1 MAWATSG
8 RARTSCALLWSAFLF
23 LVPAHV
29 THADT
34 GSGILALG
42 YGPLE
47 YELPEPGSY
56 GLPPLGAARD
66 AQVLDEENRR
76 IRLHDLYDGRIVL
89 LNFMF
94 SRCSD
99 INGCPLSSYVFN
111 RLKSTMQDD
120 PELEAGLRLVSL
132 SLDPE
137 RDTPEVMKLYGNNFR
152 FAGTR
157 GDWDFVT
164 TDSEETLKPILDAYG
179 QDMQKLVDAKTGET
193 LDISHLLKVFLIDP
207 DRKIRNIYSVSFLHA
222 DLLLNDIRSLFLEA
236 DGKGAVP
243 ALARSGSVL
252 SRPGD
257 DKEGYES
264 EDYVTDS
271 LALTD
276 RKGEGFDLLGLAE
289 SPPLGLPPIPEPPD
303 NILSRE
309 KIELGRKLFYDR
321 RLSINDTF
329 SCAMCHIPEQ
339 GFSNNEMATAVG
351 VEGRSVRRN
360 APTLYNVAYMEKLFH
375 DGREENLEQQIW
387 APFLDRNEM
396 ANPSV
401 GYLLGKI
408 RSFADYEGMFEE
420 AFDGRPIGMETLGM
434 AITSYERTL
443 LSANSPFDRWF
454 YGKDE
459 TALDD
464 AARRGFSL
472 FTGKAG
478 CSSCHLVNRDH
489 ALFTDH
495 RLHNAGL
502 GFENSIGDAFKPS
515 RVTLAPGVFLD
526 VDPEVMA
533 SVGEKPPGDVGLY
546 EITEDPADRWKF
558 RTPTLRNV
566 ALTAPYMHNG
576 QFSTLEEVV
585 EFYNRGGVDH
595 ELLSP
600 LIRPLGLDAGEQ
612 EDLVAFL
619 HALTGDNVDALV
631 LDAFAAPVGDPG
643 QNSGRD
649 P

>member
-1 MAWATSG
+1 MAWITSG
-8 RARTSCALLWSAFLF
+8 RIRAMRAAMWGVLLLF
-23 LVPAHV
+23 LPAHMA
-29 THADT
+29 HADA
-34 GSGILALG
+34 GSGVLALG

-47 YELPEPGSY
+47 YDLPAPGSY
-56 GLPPLGAARD
+56 DLPPLGKARD
-66 AQVLDEENRR
+66 GRILNEQNQP

-132 SLDPE
+132 SLDPD
-137 RDTPEVMKLYGNNFR
+137 RDTPEVMQLYGNNFR

-164 TDSEETLKPILDAYG
+164 TDSLETLKPLLGAYG

-207 DRKIRNIYSVSFLHA
+207 DRRIRNIYSVSFLHA
-222 DLLLNDIRSLFLEA
+222 DLLLNDIRSLLLET
-236 DGKGAVP
+236 DRKEPVP
-243 ALARSGSVL
+243 VMAQAGSVL

-264 EDYVTDS
+264 GDYETDS
-271 LALTD
+271 LALTN
-276 RKGEGFDLLGLAE
+276 RKGMDLDLLGLAR
-289 SPPLGLPPIPEPPD
+289 SPPLGLPPIPQPTD
-303 NILSRE
+303 NPLSRE
-309 KIELGRKLFYDR
+309 KIELGKKLFYDR

-360 APTLYNVAYMEKLFH
+360 APTLYNIAYMEKLFH

-387 APFLDRNEM
+387 APFLARNEM

-408 RSFADYEGMFEE
+408 RSFPDYDGMFER
-420 AFDGRPIGMETLGM
+420 AFDGKPIGMETLGM
-434 AITSYERTL
+434 AIASYERTL

-459 TALDD
+459 AALDAD
-464 AARRGFSL
+464 ARRGFSL

-502 GFENSIGDAFKPS
+502 GYENSIGDAFKAS
-515 RVTLAPGVFLD
+515 RITLAPGVFLD
-526 VDPEVMA
+526 VAPEVMA

-585 EFYNRGGVDH
+585 AFYNRGGVAH

-619 HALTGDNVDALV
+619 HALTGDNVDTLV
-631 LDAFAAPVGDPG
+631 LDAFAAPVGDPA
-643 QNSGRD
+643 QSSGRN

>member
-1 MAWATSG
+1 MAWATYG
-8 RARTSCALLWSAFLF
+8 PVRMLRAAVWSAAWL
-23 LVPAHV
+23 LLSW
-29 THADT
+29 HAVHAET
-34 GSGILALG
+34 TSGITAIG

-47 YELPEPGSY
+47 YELPVPGSY
-56 GLPPLGAARD
+56 SLPPLGTAED
-66 AQVLDEENRR
+66 AQLLDERNRP
-76 IRLHDLYDGRIVL
+76 IRLHDLLDGRIVL

-111 RLKSTMQDD
+111 RLKSAMQDD
-120 PELEAGLRLVSL
+120 PELETGIRLVSL

-137 RDTPEVMKLYGNNFR
+137 RDTPEVMRLYGNNFR

-164 TDSEETLKPILDAYG
+164 TDSEETLRPVLDAYG
-179 QDMQKLVDAKTGET
+179 QDMQKLVDAVTGET
-193 LDISHLLKVFLIDP
+193 LDISHLLKVFLIDSE
-207 DRKIRNIYSVSFLHA
+207 RRIRNIYSVSFLHS
-222 DLLLNDIRSLFLEA
+222 DLLMNDIRSLFLEKE
-236 DGKGAVP
+236 DKESFI
-243 ALARSGSVL
+243 ALASTGSVH

-264 EDYVTDS
+264 SDYQTDS
-271 LALTD
+271 LAIPN
-276 RKGEGFDLLGLAE
+276 RKGTRIDLLELAK
-289 SPPLGLPPIPEPPD
+289 SPPLGLPPLPLPAD
-303 NILSRE
+303 NPLTRE
-309 KIELGRKLFYDR
+309 KIDLGRKLFFDR
-321 RLSINDTF
+321 RLSINGTF

-339 GFSNNEMATAVG
+339 GFSSNEMATAVG

-360 APTLYNVAYMEKLFH
+360 APTLYNVAYMDILFH

-387 APFLDRNEM
+387 SPFLARNEM
-396 ANPSV
+396 ANPSI

-408 RSFADYEGMFEE
+408 RSFPDYDGLFEQ
-420 AFDGRPIGMETLGM
+420 AFDGRPLGMETLGM
-434 AITSYERTL
+434 ALASYERTL
-443 LSANSPFDRWF
+443 LSAGSPFDRWF
-454 YGKDE
+454 YGKDD

-464 AARRGFSL
+464 AARRGFRL
-472 FTGKAG
+472 FTGKAA
-478 CSSCHLVNRDH
+478 CSSCHLVNTDH

-502 GFENSIGDAFKPS
+502 GFENSIGEAFKPS

-526 VDPEVMA
+526 VDPAVMA
-533 SVGEKPPGDVGLY
+533 SVGEKPAADVGRY

-585 EFYNRGGVDH
+585 AFYNRGGVAH

-600 LIRPLGLDAGEQ
+600 LIRPLNLSDGEQ

-619 HALTGDNVDALV
+619 KSLTGDNVDALV

-643 QNSGRD
+643 QNAGHV